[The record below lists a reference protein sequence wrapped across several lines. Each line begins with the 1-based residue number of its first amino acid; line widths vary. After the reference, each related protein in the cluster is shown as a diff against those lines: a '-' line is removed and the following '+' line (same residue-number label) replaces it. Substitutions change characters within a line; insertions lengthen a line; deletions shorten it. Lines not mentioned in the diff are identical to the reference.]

1 MPKLEPMQQPVARM
15 GGRRARA
22 MRVSTSLAE
31 INVVPLIDVML
42 VLLVVFMVAAPMMKQ
57 GFPVQLP
64 KSAKSAPIK
73 MQPISVTVPI
83 SFRKDGRVMIN
94 AESVGIDVLSER
106 VRQELSGRASQDVVL
121 AADGQVTY
129 QEVVTV
135 MDALKRG
142 GVNNVNMETQPLPR
156 RAP

>member
-1 MPKLEPMQQPVARM
+1 
-15 GGRRARA
+15 
-22 MRVSTSLAE
+22 
-31 INVVPLIDVML
+31 ML

-83 SFRKDGRVMIN
+83 SFRRDKRVLIN
-94 AESVGIDVLSER
+94 TESVGIDVLSER
-106 VRQELSGRASQDVVL
+106 VRQELSGRASQDVIL

-129 QEVVTV
+129 QEVVT
-135 MDALKRG
+135 
-142 GVNNVNMETQPLPR
+142 
-156 RAP
+156 